1 MTNSQFNQS
10 YNYNGVPVV
19 SFNDSPRKH
28 ANPKFIFTLIKQQFS
43 KHVNPIH
50 KHQMFKSLRK
60 FYWRGRIVIKLPLSS
75 TSNFRNENLFFYDPL
90 TMFSV
95 KKNERVV

>member
-1 MTNSQFNQS
+1 M
-10 YNYNGVPVV
+10 

-50 KHQMFKSLRK
+50 KHEMFKSLRK

-75 TSNFRNENLFFYDPL
+75 TSNFRNENLFFYDL
-90 TMFSV
+90 GKEKRKSCLALKLNLFEDVFEFHTKLFIS
-95 KKNERVV
+95 